1 VKIRKIRVQNHIM
14 TKIQDKELGFGTVEQ
29 RQRRLMTKEGNYN
42 YIRYGLPFN
51 ETFHIYQFLIQI
63 SWKRFFLLV
72 LLWYLVVNVLFTGL
86 YYLICPSHLT
96 GMVFNSESER
106 FMEIFFFS
114 SQTLTTVGYGRIN
127 PSGWS
132 AGMISSLES
141 LFGLLSFAL
150 VTGLLYGRFSKPSP
164 RIKFSE
170 QALIAPY
177 RDMTAFMLRI
187 ANQLESNILDVKA
200 QISLSMSEN
209 GSRKFYMLSLERE
222 SVVFFPSNWTLVHP
236 IDADSPLYGLDEA
249 GLRQADPE
257 FLIFIQGFDDT
268 FYQTIHAKMS
278 YTMSEMVYGGK
289 FVKIAA
295 LNEDGY
301 PTVDLSALSHFEK
314 VVI

>member
-1 VKIRKIRVQNHIM
+1 MTQIQN
-14 TKIQDKELGFGTVEQ
+14 KELGFGTVEQ
-29 RQRRLMTKEGNYN
+29 RQRRLMTQEGNYN
-42 YIRYGLPFN
+42 YIRLGLPFH

-63 SWKRFFLLV
+63 SWKRFLGLI
-72 LLWYLVVNVLFTGL
+72 LLWYLVVNILFTGL

-96 GMVFNSESER
+96 GMTFNSESER

-132 AGMISSLES
+132 AGLISSFES

-177 RDMTAFMLRI
+177 QTGTAFMLRI
-187 ANQLESNILDVKA
+187 ANQLNSNILDVKA
-200 QISLSMSEN
+200 QINLSIREN
-209 GSRKFYMLSLERE
+209 GNRKFYTLTLERDFL
-222 SVVFFPSNWTLVHP
+222 VFFPSNWTLVHP
-236 IDADSPLYGLDEA
+236 IDENSPLYGLDEA
-249 GLRQADPE
+249 ALRQVEPE

-268 FYQTIHAKMS
+268 FYQTIYAKRS
-278 YTMSEMVYGGK
+278 YTMSETVYGGK
-289 FVKIAA
+289 FVPIST
-295 LNEDGY
+295 LNEEGY
-301 PTVDLSALSHFEK
+301 PMVDLGSLSHFEK
-314 VVI
+314 VVLKKD